1 MMRKEQDL
9 KLYADGL
16 MHEINQILDSCN
28 LEIPKS
34 EEFQDLWLNLKKLQ
48 NRSREY
54 LSPSFVVIV
63 VGPVKSG
70 KSTFVNLI
78 ARTYVSPTDFL
89 ECTVRPSLIY
99 ADESERSLTVYQTE
113 DTEKK
118 AEQMDSILDCLNGLI
133 ESDEIKGVKK
143 QTTEL
148 TKANIDRYVKLAMT
162 SVKQDQI
169 LMTSIKT
176 KGGGLLKNNVFLVD
190 MAGFDGANVNLD
202 TPTYKTIAERADL
215 IVFVQ
220 SSNSAI
226 SKVSSEFFELL
237 KKKNNLV
244 PVCLVHNVFESAY
257 WREKKSLINDIDEQ
271 KKYAVEAIRERYG
284 LSLAE
289 NNAYSLNLG
298 KVIDYRD
305 GNYKPSEEKCLAE
318 EDEAFRKTE
327 ESMYNLIISQRE
339 SIRIKNCI
347 GRINL
352 QREVVLNKLNE
363 HLENMQKVRDKY
375 EKVKS
380 DFEQLKQTESQLELV
395 SDVSINYDRIHELL
409 KNAYYVADYDITQDR
424 YKTVVA
430 RKKVTDFLESAR
442 SALIKYFQENL
453 DKLEQMK
460 DSTKIQ
466 TWFAEMITNA
476 MLYGIS
482 DFSIKLELD
491 VCNADFEWKPK
502 IVVEELVPQKP
513 FAYKHSNEEV
523 KNYIKHAYEIL
534 SGIPTNLESSL
545 SGYVKDNV
553 FPEMKQKLVEAKQKT
568 CADIVKYGNAEIDV
582 LKSAALNKF
591 IPDIGYFRMQEKA
604 LNNLKSALEGL
615 NIEIEL

>member
-1 MMRKEQDL
+1 MMQKEQDL

-34 EEFQDLWLNLKKLQ
+34 EEFQDLWLNLKKFQ

-113 DTEKK
+113 DTAKK

-237 KKKNNLV
+237 KKKKI
-244 PVCLVHNVFESAY
+244 
-257 WREKKSLINDIDEQ
+257 EKMT
-271 KKYAVEAIRERYG
+271 
-284 LSLAE
+284 
-289 NNAYSLNLG
+289 
-298 KVIDYRD
+298 
-305 GNYKPSEEKCLAE
+305 EK
-318 EDEAFRKTE
+318 
-327 ESMYNLIISQRE
+327 
-339 SIRIKNCI
+339 
-347 GRINL
+347 
-352 QREVVLNKLNE
+352 
-363 HLENMQKVRDKY
+363 
-375 EKVKS
+375 
-380 DFEQLKQTESQLELV
+380 
-395 SDVSINYDRIHELL
+395 
-409 KNAYYVADYDITQDR
+409 
-424 YKTVVA
+424 
-430 RKKVTDFLESAR
+430 
-442 SALIKYFQENL
+442 
-453 DKLEQMK
+453 
-460 DSTKIQ
+460 
-466 TWFAEMITNA
+466 
-476 MLYGIS
+476 
-482 DFSIKLELD
+482 
-491 VCNADFEWKPK
+491 
-502 IVVEELVPQKP
+502 
-513 FAYKHSNEEV
+513 
-523 KNYIKHAYEIL
+523 
-534 SGIPTNLESSL
+534 
-545 SGYVKDNV
+545 
-553 FPEMKQKLVEAKQKT
+553 
-568 CADIVKYGNAEIDV
+568 
-582 LKSAALNKF
+582 
-591 IPDIGYFRMQEKA
+591 
-604 LNNLKSALEGL
+604 
-615 NIEIEL
+615 